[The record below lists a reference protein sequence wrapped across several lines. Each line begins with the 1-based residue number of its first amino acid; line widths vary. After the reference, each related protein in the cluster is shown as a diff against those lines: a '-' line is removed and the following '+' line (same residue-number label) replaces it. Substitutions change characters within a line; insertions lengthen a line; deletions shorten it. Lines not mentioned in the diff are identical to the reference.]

1 MIEESEI
8 IRRVLAGDR
17 DLYAELVR
25 AHQAPLYQ
33 MCLAYLK
40 DPHAAEEAAHVS
52 FIKAYRNLAS
62 FRGGSAFRTWLTRIG
77 INHCKDILKKRRR
90 DRTDSLD
97 GMMQDL
103 VRMPVSLVQP
113 PEEPSSGLQVPPAA
127 LALLSRGE
135 RAVFEAVAR
144 RPEAGYDEIGRELK
158 LSRDGVK
165 GRLKRARE
173 KIQSYL
179 GRSGV
184 Q

>member
-1 MIEESEI
+1 MIDESDI
-8 IRRVLAGDR
+8 IRRVLQGDR
-17 DLYAELVR
+17 DLFAELVR
-25 AHQAPLYQ
+25 AHQAPLFQ

-40 DPHAAEEAAHVS
+40 DPHAAEEAAHES
-52 FIKAYRNLAS
+52 FIKAFRNLGS
-62 FRGGSAFRTWLTRIG
+62 FRGGSSFRTWLTRIG

-97 GMMQDL
+97 GLLEDAL
-103 VRMPVSLVQP
+103 TTPGSLVQQ
-113 PEEPSSGLQVPPAA
+113 PEELPSDWKVPPAA

-135 RAVFEAVAR
+135 REVFEAVAA
-144 RPEAGYDEIGRELK
+144 RPEAGYDEIGKQLK